1 MKRQSYKMVRRGQ
14 KWVVRAKLPNLE
26 DFSQAETWPGPYK
39 VKYIG
44 VHVPDDTWKHRYLA
58 QLRDW
63 DYDFWFH
70 SRGEAV
76 MFMLGRDA

>member
-1 MKRQSYKMVRRGQ
+1 MKKNRYKLVRRGP
-14 KWVVRAKLPNLE
+14 KWVVRARLPNLE
-26 DFSQAETWPGPYK
+26 DFSAAESWPGPYK

-44 VHVPDDTWKHRYLA
+44 VDIPGVRYLA

-76 MFMLGRDA
+76 MFMLKCE